1 MDCPKSLDQ
10 IDMMDLPVRASKRLF
25 EYLYCANSIDM
36 ITAVMGTRRAI
47 RTRAEGSG
55 RHRLRT
61 VRKACTLL
69 KAFADQGERLSL
81 AEISARTNIE
91 KTIVFR
97 LVHTL
102 AEEGLLRRVDARG
115 YCLNVRLM
123 SGKRFRLGYAA
134 QSADSPFS
142 AAVSDSL
149 RRAAEKNNVELI
161 QVDNH
166 YSAKTAL
173 KAAERL
179 ISERVDVAIEF
190 QTYIRVAPLISALF
204 QTACIPLIAVDIPH
218 PGATFYGVDNYNVGR
233 LAGQALVQW
242 AKKYWHGK
250 AEDLLLLGLE
260 IAGPLPQLR
269 LTGAEAAIRETLPA
283 ISRVSLDTRGEFQRS
298 FETIRKHLR
307 LRPALKTLI
316 IGVNDPVVL
325 GALRAFEEVGR
336 SGFCVAVGLG
346 AIPEA
351 RAELRRP
358 GSRLIG
364 SIALFPE
371 HYGEDL
377 LRLATDLIY
386 KKRVPPAV
394 YTRYQMVTPQ
404 LANQIYPMD
413 KCDVNSD
420 YEIR

>member
-1 MDCPKSLDQ
+1 
-10 IDMMDLPVRASKRLF
+10 MMDLPVRARKRSP
-25 EYLYCANSIDM
+25 ECLYCANSIDM
-36 ITAVMGTRRAI
+36 IAATMRTRRVI
-47 RTRAEGSG
+47 RTRAEGAG
-55 RHRLRT
+55 GHRLQT
-61 VRKACTLL
+61 VRRACTLL
-69 KAFADQGERLSL
+69 KAFADQEERLTL
-81 AEISARTNIE
+81 AEISERTRIE

-102 AEEGLLRRVDARG
+102 TEEGLLRRVDARG
-115 YCLNVRLM
+115 YCLNIRLM

-149 RRAAEKNNVELI
+149 RRAAEHNSVELI

-204 QTACIPLIAVDIPH
+204 QTAGIPLIAVDIPH

-242 AKKYWHGK
+242 AKKNWQGK

-260 IAGPLPQLR
+260 IAGPLPHLR
-269 LTGAEAAIRETLPA
+269 LAGAEAVIRETFPS
-283 ISRVSLDTRGEFQRS
+283 ISLVCLDTRGEFHRS
-298 FETIRKHLR
+298 FDTIRKHLR
-307 LRPALKTLI
+307 LKPSMKTLI
-316 IGVNDPVVL
+316 VGVNDPAVL
-325 GALRAFEEVGR
+325 GALRAFEEAGR
-336 SGFCVAVGLG
+336 SDHCVAVGLG

-351 RAELRRP
+351 RVELRRP

-364 SIALFPE
+364 SIAFFPE

-377 LRLATDLIY
+377 LRLATDLFY

-413 KCDVNSD
+413 
-420 YEIR
+420 

>member
-1 MDCPKSLDQ
+1 MNFSAR
-10 IDMMDLPVRASKRLF
+10 VHRRLF
-25 EYLYCANSIDM
+25 ERLYCENRIDM
-36 ITAVMGTRRAI
+36 ITATMGTKRVI
-47 RTRAEGSG
+47 RTRAEGAG
-55 RHRLRT
+55 GHRLQT
-61 VRKACTLL
+61 VRRACTLL
-69 KAFADQGERLSL
+69 KAFADQEERLTL
-81 AEISARTNIE
+81 AEISERTRIE

-102 AEEGLLRRVDARG
+102 TEEGLLRRVDARG
-115 YCLNVRLM
+115 YCLNIRLM

-149 RRAAEKNNVELI
+149 RRAAEHNSVELI

-204 QTACIPLIAVDIPH
+204 QTAGIPLIAVDIPH

-242 AKKYWHGK
+242 AKKNWQGK

-260 IAGPLPQLR
+260 IAGPLPHLR
-269 LTGAEAAIRETLPA
+269 LAGAEAVIRETFPS
-283 ISRVSLDTRGEFQRS
+283 ISLVCLDTRGEFHRS
-298 FETIRKHLR
+298 FDTIRKHLR
-307 LRPALKTLI
+307 LKPSMKTLI
-316 IGVNDPVVL
+316 VGVNDPAVL
-325 GALRAFEEVGR
+325 GALRAFEEAGR
-336 SGFCVAVGLG
+336 SDHCVAVGLG

-351 RAELRRP
+351 RVELRRP

-364 SIALFPE
+364 SIAFFPE

-377 LRLATDLIY
+377 LRLATDLFY

-413 KCDVNSD
+413 
-420 YEIR
+420 

>member
-1 MDCPKSLDQ
+1 
-10 IDMMDLPVRASKRLF
+10 
-25 EYLYCANSIDM
+25 M
-36 ITAVMGTRRAI
+36 IPATMPTRKAI
-47 RTRAEGSG
+47 RSGAEGAG
-55 RHRLRT
+55 RHRLQT

-69 KAFADQGERLSL
+69 KAFADHEERLTL
-81 AEISARTNIE
+81 AEISARTRIE

-102 AEEGLLRRVDARG
+102 EDEGLLRRVDARRF
-115 YCLNVRLM
+115 CLNVRLM

-149 RRAAEKNNVELI
+149 RRAAEKNNVDLI

-166 YSAKTAL
+166 YSARAAL

-179 ISERVDVAIEF
+179 ISEQVDVAIEF
-190 QTYIRVAPLISALF
+190 QTYIKVAPLISALF
-204 QTACIPLIAVDIPH
+204 QTADTPLIAVEIPH

-233 LAGQALVQW
+233 LAGQVLARWV
-242 AKKYWHGK
+242 KKNWQGK

-269 LTGAEAAIRETLPA
+269 LSGAEAAIREALPA
-283 ISRVSLDTRGEFQRS
+283 ISRVCLDTRGEFHRS
-298 FETIRKHLR
+298 FETIRKYLR
-307 LRPALKTLI
+307 LKPPLKTLI
-316 IGVNDPVVL
+316 VGVNDPAVL
-325 GALRAFEEVGR
+325 GALRAFEEAGR
-336 SGFCVAVGLG
+336 SEHCVAVGLG

-364 SIALFPE
+364 TIAFFPE

-377 LRLATDLIY
+377 LGLATDLLH
-386 KKRVPPAV
+386 KKHVPPAV
-394 YTRYQMVTPQ
+394 YARHQMITPQ
-404 LANQIYPMD
+404 LADQLYPMD
-413 KCDVNSD
+413 SRGVDLDC
-420 YEIR
+420 ERR

>member
-1 MDCPKSLDQ
+1 MHFMNFSAR
-10 IDMMDLPVRASKRLF
+10 VHRRLF
-25 EYLYCANSIDM
+25 ERLYCENRIDM
-36 ITAVMGTRRAI
+36 ITATMGTKRVI
-47 RTRAEGSG
+47 RTRAEGAG
-55 RHRLRT
+55 GHRLQT
-61 VRKACTLL
+61 VRRACTLL
-69 KAFADQGERLSL
+69 KAFADQEERLTL
-81 AEISARTNIE
+81 AEISERTRIE

-102 AEEGLLRRVDARG
+102 TEEGLLRRVDARG
-115 YCLNVRLM
+115 YCLNIRLM

-149 RRAAEKNNVELI
+149 RRAAEHNSVELI

-204 QTACIPLIAVDIPH
+204 QTAGIPLIAVDIPH

-242 AKKYWHGK
+242 AKKNWQGK

-260 IAGPLPQLR
+260 IAGPLPHLR
-269 LTGAEAAIRETLPA
+269 LAGAEAVIRETFPS
-283 ISRVSLDTRGEFQRS
+283 ISLVCLDTRGEFHRS
-298 FETIRKHLR
+298 FDTIRKHLR
-307 LRPALKTLI
+307 LKPSMKTLI
-316 IGVNDPVVL
+316 VGVNDPAVL
-325 GALRAFEEVGR
+325 GALRAFEEAGR
-336 SGFCVAVGLG
+336 SDHCVAVGLG

-351 RAELRRP
+351 RVELRRP

-364 SIALFPE
+364 SIAFFPE

-377 LRLATDLIY
+377 LRLATDLFY

-413 KCDVNSD
+413 
-420 YEIR
+420 